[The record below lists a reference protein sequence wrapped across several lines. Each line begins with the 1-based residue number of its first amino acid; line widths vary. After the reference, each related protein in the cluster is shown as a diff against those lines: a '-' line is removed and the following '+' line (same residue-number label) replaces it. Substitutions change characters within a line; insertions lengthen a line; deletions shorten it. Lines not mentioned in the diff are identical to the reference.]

1 MTEDRKP
8 KIDLFR
14 TSIAAIPRLMPEGL
28 SRADLL
34 DLLARLTVHIDEEL
48 RGHACQSMQTLAHDY
63 PSWRGDVVQT
73 YIAFLVKE
81 VGDTTVQL
89 VDHGLRMV
97 IQLLATWKIALASE
111 NADPKSEKQ
120 DKKTDRKAFAATGME
135 PGQGSK
141 DPVSLPSEDSY

>member
-63 PSWRGDVVQT
+63 PSWRGDVVQ
-73 YIAFLVKE
+73 KE